1 MTEEELLDEVID
13 QAVDR
18 ALELM
23 GQRRMLACDTPPT
36 LRLARALVR
45 EVFPIFRVEFHRPA
59 GSIQLPC
66 WTVEKIGPSSEASAS
81 SPASCSQRLTV
92 FAGISRID
100 LRVRE

>member
-36 LRLARALVR
+36 LRLAR
-45 EVFPIFRVEFHRPA
+45 EVFPIFRVEFHRPRD
-59 GSIQLPC
+59 QR
-66 WTVEKIGPSSEASAS
+66 
-81 SPASCSQRLTV
+81 RLT
-92 FAGISRID
+92 AEDCRDLID
-100 LRVRE
+100 AAVAHALFE

>member
-13 QAVDR
+13 QAADR

-45 EVFPIFRVEFHRPA
+45 EVFPIFRVEFHRPRA
-59 GSIQLPC
+59 QR
-66 WTVEKIGPSSEASAS
+66 
-81 SPASCSQRLTV
+81 RLT
-92 FAGISRID
+92 AEDCRGLID
-100 LRVRE
+100 TAVAHALFE